1 MDFHGKGKK
10 QVKTIAL
17 KSLYCYKNYGT
28 IRGMEQGSPQVPAN
42 PPQGGMAEWT
52 MAPVLKTGVGSN
64 PPGVRIPLPP
74 LKR

>member
-1 MDFHGKGKK
+1 MKK
-10 QVKTIAL
+10 IQYPSLRKAL
-17 KSLYCYKNYGT
+17 PCSKNYDT
-28 IRGMEQGSPQVPAN
+28 IHSVEQGSPQVPAN

-52 MAPVLKTGVGSN
+52 MAPVLKTGVGLN